1 MEHSI
6 VTEHAESRDGTSIGY
21 LRQGTGP
28 GIVLVQGA
36 MADVHAY
43 RELALALSSSFT
55 VITAERRGRGI
66 SPRPYTPDH
75 TIARDVEDL
84 DAIMTATGATTKL
97 FGLSSGAVI
106 ALEATRTLLN
116 VEQLAVYEA
125 PFYRDGIDRNGI
137 RRLNAEIER
146 GQSGAALIDALVVA
160 GTAPALIARA
170 PRVVARAL
178 GRVVLAVQFRQRGP
192 ASSLRD
198 LLPGV
203 RYDFRAVA
211 ERDGHVQEYASIDCP
226 VLLLSGTA
234 SPRSS
239 APQSATSPG
248 SSPTRDTWSSKAS
261 ATTDPGNSGGPA
273 QISAAL
279 LAFFRS

>member
-1 MEHSI
+1 MDHSI
-6 VTEHAESRDGTSIGY
+6 VTEHVASRDGTSIGY
-21 LRQGTGP
+21 LCQGTGP

-43 RELALALSSSFT
+43 RDLALALSSSFT

-66 SPRPYTPDH
+66 SPRPYTADH

-84 DAIMTATGATTKL
+84 DAVMTATGATKL

-106 ALEATRTLLN
+106 ALEATRTLPE
-116 VEQLAVYEA
+116 VEQLAVYEP
-125 PFYRDGIDRNGI
+125 PFYRDGIDRDGI

-146 GQSGAALIDALVVA
+146 GQSAAALIDALVIA

-170 PRVVARAL
+170 PRLVARAL
-178 GRVVLAVQFRQRGP
+178 GRVVLAVQSRQRGP
-192 ASSLRD
+192 AASLRD

-211 ERDGHVQEYASIDCP
+211 DRDGHIQDHASIGCP

-234 SPRSS
+234 SPAFLRT
-239 APQSATSPG
+239 AI
-248 SSPTRDTWSSKAS
+248 RDLAGIIPDSQHVEFDGLGHDGPW
-261 ATTDPGNSGGPA
+261 NGGGTA
-273 QISAAL
+273 QVNVAL
-279 LAFFRS
+279 HAFFTH

>member
-1 MEHSI
+1 MDFSI
-6 VTEHAESRDGTSIGY
+6 VTEHVESRDGTSIGY

-43 RELALALSSSFT
+43 RDLALALSSSFT

-66 SPRPYTPDH
+66 SPRPYTADH
-75 TIARDVEDL
+75 TITRDIEDL
-84 DAIMTATGATTKL
+84 DAVMTATGATKL

-106 ALEATRTLLN
+106 ALEAARTLPN
-116 VEQLAVYEA
+116 VEQLAVYEP
-125 PFYRDGIDRNGI
+125 PFYRDGIDRDGI
-137 RRLNAEIER
+137 RRLNVEIER
-146 GQSGAALIDALVVA
+146 GQAGAALIDALVIA

-170 PRVVARAL
+170 PRLVARVL
-178 GRVVLAVQFRQRGP
+178 GRVILAIQSRQPGP

-203 RYDFRAVA
+203 RYDFHDVT
-211 ERDGHVQEYASIDCP
+211 ERDGHIQDHASIDCA

-234 SPRSS
+234 SPTFLRT
-239 APQSATSPG
+239 AI
-248 SSPTRDTWSSKAS
+248 RDLAGIIPDSRHTEFDRLGHDGPW
-261 ATTDPGNSGGPA
+261 NSGGPA

-279 LAFFRS
+279 HAFFTL

>member
-1 MEHSI
+1 MDHSI
-6 VTEHAESRDGTSIGY
+6 VTEHLGSRDGTSIGY
-21 LRQGTGP
+21 LRQGAGP

-43 RELALALSSSFT
+43 RDLALALSSSFT

-66 SPRPYTPDH
+66 SPRPYTTDH

-84 DAIMTATGATTKL
+84 DAIMTATGATKL

-106 ALEATRTLLN
+106 ALEAARTLPE
-116 VEQLAVYEA
+116 VEQLAVYEP
-125 PFYRDGIDRNGI
+125 PFYRDGIDRDGI

-146 GQSGAALIDALVVA
+146 GQSGAALIDALVIA
-160 GTAPALIARA
+160 GTAPTLVARTPRLI
-170 PRVVARAL
+170 ARAL
-178 GRVVLAVQFRQRGP
+178 GRVVLAVQSRQPGP

-203 RYDFRAVA
+203 RYDFHDVA
-211 ERDGHVQEYASIDCP
+211 ERDGHIQDLASVDCA

-234 SPRSS
+234 SPAFLRT
-239 APQSATSPG
+239 AI
-248 SSPTRDTWSSKAS
+248 RDLAGIIPDSRHVEFDGLGHDGPW
-261 ATTDPGNSGGPA
+261 NSGGPE

-279 LAFFRS
+279 HAFFTL

>member
-1 MEHSI
+1 MDHSI
-6 VTEHAESRDGTSIGY
+6 VTEHVASRDGTSIGY
-21 LRQGTGP
+21 LCQGTGP

-43 RELALALSSSFT
+43 RDLALALSSSFT

-66 SPRPYTPDH
+66 SPRPYTADH

-84 DAIMTATGATTKL
+84 DAVMTATGATKL

-106 ALEATRTLLN
+106 ALEATRTLPE
-116 VEQLAVYEA
+116 VEQLAVYEP
-125 PFYRDGIDRNGI
+125 PFYRDGIDRDGI

-146 GQSGAALIDALVVA
+146 GQSAAALIDALVIA

-170 PRVVARAL
+170 PRLVARAL
-178 GRVVLAVQFRQRGP
+178 GRVVLAVQSRQRGP
-192 ASSLRD
+192 AASLRD

-211 ERDGHVQEYASIDCP
+211 DRDGHIQEHASIDCP

-234 SPRSS
+234 SPAFLRS
-239 APQSATSPG
+239 AI
-248 SSPTRDTWSSKAS
+248 RDLAGIIPDSRHVEFDGLGHDGPW
-261 ATTDPGNSGGPA
+261 NGGGTA
-273 QISAAL
+273 QVSAAL
-279 LAFFRS
+279 HAFFTP

>member
-1 MEHSI
+1 MDHSI
-6 VTEHAESRDGTSIGY
+6 VTDHVVSRDGTSIGY

-66 SPRPYTPDH
+66 SPRPYTADH

-84 DAIMTATGATTKL
+84 DAVMTATGATKL

-106 ALEATRTLLN
+106 ALEATRTLPE
-116 VEQLAVYEA
+116 VKQLAFYEP
-125 PFYRDGIDRNGI
+125 PFYRDGIDRDGI

-146 GQSGAALIDALVVA
+146 GQSAAALIDALIIA

-170 PRVVARAL
+170 PRLVARAL
-178 GRVVLAVQFRQRGP
+178 GRVVLAIQSRQPGP

-198 LLPGV
+198 LLPSV
-203 RYDFRAVA
+203 RYDFHDVA
-211 ERDGHVQEYASIDCP
+211 ERDGRIEEHASIDCP

-234 SPRSS
+234 SPAFLRT
-239 APQSATSPG
+239 AI
-248 SSPTRDTWSSKAS
+248 RDLAGIIPH
-261 ATTDPGNSGGPA
+261 ARHVEFVGLGHDGPRNGGGTEE
-273 QISAAL
+273 ISAAL
-279 LAFFRS
+279 NTFFTP